1 MEGTV
6 NDQEVEQQIE
16 EFLAVKEF
24 DSNAANVF
32 ELLLKIPRLSGEKY
46 ADWECM
52 ELMRDVLNHWKEIQ

>member
-16 EFLAVKEF
+16 EFLAATKCEESDVL
-24 DSNAANVF
+24 D
-32 ELLLKIPRLSGEKY
+32 LLIKIPRLSGDRY

-52 ELMRDVLNHWKEIQ
+52 ELMRDVLNHWKEIK

>member
-16 EFLAVKEF
+16 EFLAAKKCEESDVL
-24 DSNAANVF
+24 D
-32 ELLLKIPRLSGEKY
+32 LLIKIPRLSGDRY

-52 ELMRDVLNHWKEIQ
+52 ELMRDVLNHWKEIK